1 MPLSRKVLIRV
12 IGAPILLG
20 ILGAILYLDHRH
32 QTMLGIVLLIVAV
45 AVLSAVEFFKMAVA
59 RGIPVATI
67 AGVCCVGF
75 YLFPWERVIEIPI
88 WMADWR
94 VWVPTALLLYLL
106 VKLVFR
112 YATFTPEA
120 AA

>member
-45 AVLSAVEFFKMAVA
+45 AVLSAVELFKMAVA

-94 VWVPTALLLYLL
+94 GWGSNALLFFLLLKAGFLYPN
-106 VKLVFR
+106 F
-112 YATFTPEA
+112 PPA
-120 AA
+120 A